1 MLSDAAA
8 LKPTTGE
15 IAVGLLLPLAY
26 GLAAEVYPHL
36 LEPDVNYFPWWL
48 PLWSPQPAYTLRRP
62 PLPRR
67 TPLRRLKLLAG
78 YCADL
83 VRQGIFSR
91 LAAKQRQH
99 YRWRKQVAAILAAR
113 RRLGPGMLGLLLE
126 NDERFVLEVQYFL
139 NDHGVPFDL
148 PRYGP
153 GHEYLFAAPEKV
165 EVLAGALRHAVGR
178 GRDNELFV
186 LLADLLEIP
195 DRLDPLLA
203 AVKMALARH
212 HAVLVVC
219 PWPPGVPPPSR
230 SAREADKTQRLCR
243 AYDDVRHTF
252 ARLGVPVTCARH
264 DESVPLILNRLERL
278 RMLERGVR

>member
-1 MLSDAAA
+1 VAAA
-8 LKPTTGE
+8 LVATACVHAKAAAAAAQDTV
-15 IAVGLLLPLAY
+15 A
-26 GLAAEVYPHL
+26 AAEATGRL
-36 LEPDVNYFPWWL
+36 LY
-48 PLWSPQPAYTLRRP
+48 
-62 PLPRR
+62 
-67 TPLRRLKLLAG
+67 
-78 YCADL
+78 DL

-203 AVKMALARH
+203 AVKMALASH